1 MCKVLWTVNRL
12 MLGGRELGFEMF
24 DGKGVVEMTRNQI
37 EKALKSGSPK
47 VVGLRLTAEKSLL
60 ADTENAFY
68 SNIMEHRHIG
78 SYKPVMEDSGA
89 MVNNFFYIIGSKE
102 DGGETE
108 YEFVTTRFEH
118 GFLRSEMLLS
128 IWEVGLVAGGMRVA
142 DGKIELADLEKIGR
156 PVEEGGTRIHDEDE
170 TAGKNDD
177 ADGASEFGG
186 VEEKGDADPNEGR
199 PDQEEG
205 VVSESEEEQAGENGE
220 AEPVESGLEP
230 EMGEAES
237 EIGEQEEE
245 EAAKVKK
252 SQQTQKRRGRKKKTE

>member
-142 DGKIELADLEKIGR
+142 DGKIELADLEKIGS

-186 VEEKGDADPNEGR
+186 VDETGDADRNEGR
-199 PDQEEG
+199 PNPEEG
-205 VVSESEEEQAGENGE
+205 VAKELQEEQAGENGE

-230 EMGEAES
+230 E
-237 EIGEQEEE
+237 IGEQEEE
-245 EAAKVKK
+245 EAAKAKK
-252 SQQTQKRRGRKKKTE
+252 SQQAQKRRGRKKKVE